1 MIIGL
6 VPGAMK
12 PYHAGHHYLVK
23 KAISECDRVI
33 IYTTTKDRKSISGSA
48 MKNAWD
54 DLISPLLP
62 SKVEVVFVNS
72 PIGIVFNVLETA
84 NTNPHWTRNNVY
96 RLYGGTEDANRFR
109 SEYIR
114 RKFPK
119 IADRFVNVAKEEAHK
134 YLRGLGDSPLA
145 KGEWVRNSINSGN
158 YIEFQNFLPE
168 FLKPH
173 AKNYLEILTQS
184 M

>member
-12 PYHAGHHYLVK
+12 PYHAGHHYLVS

-48 MKNAWD
+48 MKNAWSN
-54 DLISPLLP
+54 LISPMLP
-62 SKVEVVFVNS
+62 SKVEVVFVSS
-72 PIGIVFNVLETA
+72 PIGSVFNMLEA
-84 NTNPHWTRNNVY
+84 ANNVVCDDHIY

-109 SEYIR
+109 SEYIK

-119 IADRFVNVAKEEAHK
+119 VADRFVNVAKEEAHK

-145 KGEWVRNSINSGN
+145 KGEWVRTSINSGN
-158 YIEFQNFLPE
+158 YNEFQNFLPE

-173 AKNYLEILTQS
+173 AKDYLEILNS
-184 M
+184 

>member
-12 PYHAGHHYLVK
+12 PYHAGHHYLVS

-54 DLISPLLP
+54 DLISPRLS
-62 SKVEVVFVNS
+62 SKVEVVFVSS
-72 PIGIVFNVLETA
+72 PIGSVFNMLETA
-84 NTNPHWTRNNVY
+84 SNVVCDDHIY

-109 SEYIR
+109 DEYIK

-119 IADRFVNVAKEEAHK
+119 VADRFVNVAKEESHN

-158 YIEFQNFLPE
+158 YNEFRNFLPE

-173 AKNYLEILTQS
+173 AKDYLEILNS
-184 M
+184 

>member
-12 PYHAGHHYLVK
+12 PYHAGHHYLVS

-48 MKNAWD
+48 MKNVWD
-54 DLISPLLP
+54 NLISPKLP
-62 SKVEVVFVNS
+62 SKVEVAFVSS
-72 PIGIVFNVLETA
+72 PIGSVFEVLENA
-84 NTNPHWTRNNVY
+84 NNNYLFASNVTF

-109 SEYIR
+109 KEYIQ

-119 IADRFVNVAKEEAHK
+119 VADRFVNVAKEEAHK

-158 YIEFQNFLPE
+158 YSEFQNFLPE

-173 AKNYLEILTQS
+173 AKCYLEILTS
-184 M
+184 

>member
-12 PYHAGHHYLVK
+12 PYHAGHHYLVS

-33 IYTTTKDRKSISGSA
+33 IYTTTKDRKSISGPA
-48 MKNAWD
+48 MKEAWEC
-54 DLISPLLP
+54 LISPMLP
-62 SKVEVVFVNS
+62 SKVEVVFVKS
-72 PIGIVFNVLETA
+72 PIGIVFEILDIA
-84 NTNPHWTRNNVY
+84 NIVCDDHVY

-114 RKFPK
+114 RKFPMV
-119 IADRFVNVAKEEAHK
+119 ADRFVNVAKEESHK
-134 YLRGLGDSPLA
+134 YLRGIGDSPVA
-145 KGEWVRNSINSGN
+145 KGEWIRNSINSGN
-158 YIEFQNFLPE
+158 YDEFRNFLPE

-173 AKNYLEILTQS
+173 AKDYLEILNS
-184 M
+184 

>member
-12 PYHAGHHYLVK
+12 PYHAGHHYLVS

-33 IYTTTKDRKSISGSA
+33 IYTTIKDRKSISGSS
-48 MKNAWD
+48 MQKAWNS
-54 DLISPLLP
+54 LISPRLP
-62 SKVEVVFVNS
+62 SKVEVTFVSS
-72 PIGIVFNVLETA
+72 PIGSVFDVLE
-84 NTNPHWTRNNVY
+84 NSNNNYLSASNVTF

-109 SEYIR
+109 SEYIQ
-114 RKFPK
+114 RKFPNV
-119 IADRFVNVAKEEAHK
+119 ADRFVNVAKEEAHK

-158 YIEFQNFLPE
+158 YTEFRNFLPE
-168 FLKPH
+168 FLKPF
-173 AKNYLEILTQS
+173 AKDYLEILNS
-184 M
+184 